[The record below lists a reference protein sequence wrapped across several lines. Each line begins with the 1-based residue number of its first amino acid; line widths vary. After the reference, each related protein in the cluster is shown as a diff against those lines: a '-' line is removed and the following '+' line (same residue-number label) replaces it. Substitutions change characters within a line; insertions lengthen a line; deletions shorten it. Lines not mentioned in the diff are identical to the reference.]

1 MNSAFFFVLSFELR
15 QKCAWI
21 FFGVEGGCVW
31 GGGKLHG
38 NNLIKLSRAN

>member
-1 MNSAFFFVLSFELR
+1 MCMDFF
-15 QKCAWI
+15 W
-21 FFGVEGGCVW
+21 GGGRLCVGGG